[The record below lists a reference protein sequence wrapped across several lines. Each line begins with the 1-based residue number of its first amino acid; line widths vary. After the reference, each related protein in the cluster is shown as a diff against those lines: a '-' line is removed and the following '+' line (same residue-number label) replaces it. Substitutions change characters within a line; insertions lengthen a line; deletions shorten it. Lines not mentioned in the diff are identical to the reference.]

1 MEDKYI
7 LLATCNDKVGITSLI
22 TNIIAEHGSNIL
34 HLDHFTE
41 YDHAQDTEGKLF
53 LRFEFEKVTQLKE
66 ALENTLSQNDINF
79 DIFDTSDKTKIALF
93 VSKEDHAFNEVL
105 LRVQRKEIPA
115 EITCVVS
122 NHENNRHFAESFNI
136 PFYYV
141 PSNNDKAVVE
151 QNILD
156 ICAKHEVELIVLAK
170 YMQILTDN
178 FVSHYPNQI
187 INIHHSFLP
196 SFIGAN
202 PYKQAWE
209 RGVKLVGATSHYV
222 TSDLDEGPI
231 IDQDVT
237 RINHRYNVQDLRKI
251 GRHVESSVLAQA
263 VEYHVQHKVIVND
276 GNKTIVFN

>member
-7 LLATCNDKVGITSLI
+7 LLATCNDKVGITLLI
-22 TNIIAEHGSNIL
+22 TNIIAEYGSNIL

-53 LRFEFEKVTQLKE
+53 LRFEFEKATQLKE

-141 PSNNDKAVVE
+141 PSNNDKAIVE

>member
-22 TNIIAEHGSNIL
+22 TNIIAEYGSNIL

-41 YDHAQDTEGKLF
+41 YDHAQDSEGKLF
-53 LRFEFEKVTQLKE
+53 LRFEFEKAKQLKE
-66 ALENTLSQNDINF
+66 ALESTLSQNDINF

-263 VEYHVQHKVIVND
+263 VEYHVQHKIIVND

>member
-22 TNIIAEHGSNIL
+22 TNIIAEYGSNIL

-53 LRFEFEKVTQLKE
+53 LRFEFEKATQLKE

-141 PSNNDKAVVE
+141 PSSNDKAIVE

>member
-22 TNIIAEHGSNIL
+22 TNIIAEYGSNIL

-53 LRFEFEKVTQLKE
+53 LRFEFEKAKQLKE
-66 ALENTLSQNDINF
+66 ALESTLSQNDINF

>member
-1 MEDKYI
+1 
-7 LLATCNDKVGITSLI
+7 VGITSLI
-22 TNIIAEHGSNIL
+22 TNIISQYDSNIL

-41 YDHAQDTEGKLF
+41 YGHAQDADGKLY
-53 LRFEFEKVTQLKE
+53 LRFEFNKVPLVKE
-66 ALENTLSQNDINF
+66 ALEKTLSENDIEFNLF
-79 DIFDTSDKTKIALF
+79 DNSHKTKIALF

-105 LRVQRKEIPA
+105 LRVKRGEIPA
-115 EITCVVS
+115 EIVCVVS
-122 NHENNRHFAESFNI
+122 NHENNRHFAETFNI

-141 PSNNDKAVVE
+141 PSNNAKDLVE
-151 QNILD
+151 KDILD
-156 ICAKHEVELIVLAK
+156 ICAKHEIELIVLAK
-170 YMQILTDN
+170 YMQILSDH
-178 FVSHYPNQI
+178 FVSQYPNQI

-237 RINHRYNVQDLRKI
+237 RITHRYNVQDLRKI

-263 VEYHVQHKVIVND
+263 VEYHVQHKVIVTK

>member
-22 TNIIAEHGSNIL
+22 TNIIAGYGSNIL

-53 LRFEFEKVTQLKE
+53 LRFEFEKAKQLKE
-66 ALENTLSQNDINF
+66 ALESTLSQNDINF

>member
-22 TNIIAEHGSNIL
+22 TNIIAEYGSNIL

-53 LRFEFEKVTQLKE
+53 LRFEFEKATQLKE

-141 PSNNDKAVVE
+141 PSNNDKAIVE

-209 RGVKLVGATSHYV
+209 RGVKLVGATSHFV

>member
-22 TNIIAEHGSNIL
+22 TNIIAEYGSNIL

-141 PSNNDKAVVE
+141 PSNNDKAIVE

>member
-7 LLATCNDKVGITSLI
+7 LLATCNDKIGITSLI
-22 TNIIAEHGSNIL
+22 TNIIAEYGSNIL

-53 LRFEFEKVTQLKE
+53 LRFEFEKAKQLKE
-66 ALENTLSQNDINF
+66 ALESTLSQNDINF

-263 VEYHVQHKVIVND
+263 VEYHVQHKIIVND

>member
-1 MEDKYI
+1 YI
-7 LLATCNDKVGITSLI
+7 LLATCSDKVGITSLI
-22 TNIIAEHGSNIL
+22 TNVISEYNSNIL

-41 YDHAQDTEGKLF
+41 YDHAEDVDGKLY
-53 LRFEFEKVTQLKE
+53 LRFEFNKVPKVKE
-66 ALENTLSQNDINF
+66 ALEKALQDNNIEFNLF
-79 DIFDTSDKTKIALF
+79 DNSHKTKIALF

-105 LRVQRKEIPA
+105 HRVKRGEISA
-115 EITCVVS
+115 EIVCVVS
-122 NHENNRHFAESFNI
+122 NHENNRHFAETFNI
-136 PFYYV
+136 PFYHV
-141 PSNNDKAVVE
+141 PSNNSKGLVE
-151 QNILD
+151 EEILN
-156 ICAKHEVELIVLAK
+156 ICAKHEIELIVLAK
-170 YMQILTDN
+170 YMQILSDH
-178 FVSHYPNQI
+178 FVNQYPNQI

-222 TSDLDEGPI
+222 TSDLDEGLI

-263 VEYHVQHKVIVND
+263 VEYHVQHK
-276 GNKTIVFN
+276 

>member
-1 MEDKYI
+1 MKNTYI
-7 LLATCNDKVGITSLI
+7 LLARCTDSVGLTSLI
-22 TNIIAEHGSNIL
+22 TTIIADHGSNIL

-41 YDHAQDTEGKLF
+41 YESNQSENGKLF
-53 LRFEFEKVTQLKE
+53 LRLEFEQVTELKE
-66 ALENTLSQNDINF
+66 ALESTLNQYDIKFELF
-79 DIFDTSDKTKIALF
+79 DNNDKTKIALF

-105 LRVQRKEIPA
+105 LRVQRGELPA
-115 EITCVVS
+115 EIVCVVS
-122 NHENNRHFAESFNI
+122 NHETNRHFAESLSI

-141 PSNNDKAVVE
+141 PNNKEKQEVE
-151 QNILD
+151 QEILNI
-156 ICAKHEVELIVLAK
+156 CSHHEIDLIVLAK
-170 YMQILTDN
+170 YLQILTDH

-231 IDQDVT
+231 IEQDVT
-237 RINHRYNVQDLRKI
+237 RINHRYSVQDLRKI
-251 GRHVESSVLAQA
+251 GRHVESTVLAQA
-263 VEYHVQHKVIVND
+263 VEYHVQHKIIVND

>member
-41 YDHAQDTEGKLF
+41 YDHVQDTEGKLF

-79 DIFDTSDKTKIALF
+79 DIFDTRDKTKIALF

>member
-22 TNIIAEHGSNIL
+22 TNIIAEYGSNIL

-53 LRFEFEKVTQLKE
+53 LRFEFEKVKQLKE
-66 ALENTLSQNDINF
+66 ALESTLSQNDINF

>member
-22 TNIIAEHGSNIL
+22 TNIIAEYGSNIL

-53 LRFEFEKVTQLKE
+53 LRFEFEKAKQLKE
-66 ALENTLSQNDINF
+66 ALESTLSQNDINF

-202 PYKQAWE
+202 PYKKAWE

>member
-22 TNIIAEHGSNIL
+22 TNIIAEYGSNIL

-41 YDHAQDTEGKLF
+41 YNHAQDTEGKLF
-53 LRFEFEKVTQLKE
+53 LRFEFEKVKQLRE
-66 ALENTLSQNDINF
+66 ALESTLSQNNINF

-141 PSNNDKAVVE
+141 PSNNDKAIVE

>member
-41 YDHAQDTEGKLF
+41 YDHVQDTEGKLF

-79 DIFDTSDKTKIALF
+79 DIFDTRDKTKIALF

-237 RINHRYNVQDLRKI
+237 RINHRYNVQDLRKK
-251 GRHVESSVLAQA
+251 GRYVQFFVLAQA

>member
-22 TNIIAEHGSNIL
+22 TNIIAEYGSNIL

-41 YDHAQDTEGKLF
+41 YDHAQDTTGKLF

>member
-22 TNIIAEHGSNIL
+22 TNIIAEYGSNIL

-53 LRFEFEKVTQLKE
+53 LRFEFEKAKQLKE
-66 ALENTLSQNDINF
+66 ALESTLSQNDINF

-156 ICAKHEVELIVLAK
+156 ICAKHEVELIILAK

>member
-22 TNIIAEHGSNIL
+22 TNIISEYGSNIL

-53 LRFEFEKVTQLKE
+53 LRFEFEKAKQLKE
-66 ALENTLSQNDINF
+66 ALESTLSQNDINF

-122 NHENNRHFAESFNI
+122 NHENNRHFAELFNI

-141 PSNNDKAVVE
+141 PSINDKAVVE

>member
-7 LLATCNDKVGITSLI
+7 LLATCSDKVGITSLI
-22 TNIIAEHGSNIL
+22 TNIISQYDSNIL

-41 YDHAQDTEGKLF
+41 YDHVQDTDGKLY
-53 LRFEFEKVTQLKE
+53 LRFEFNKVPLVKE
-66 ALENTLSQNDINF
+66 ALEKTLSENDIEFNLF
-79 DIFDTSDKTKIALF
+79 DNSHKTKIALF

-105 LRVQRKEIPA
+105 LRVKRGEIPA
-115 EITCVVS
+115 EIVCVVS
-122 NHENNRHFAESFNI
+122 NHENNRHFAETFNI
-136 PFYYV
+136 PFYYT
-141 PSNNDKAVVE
+141 PSNNAKDLVE
-151 QNILD
+151 KDILD
-156 ICAKHEVELIVLAK
+156 ICAKHEIELIVLAK
-170 YMQILTDN
+170 YMQILSDH
-178 FVSHYPNQI
+178 FVSQYPNQI

-237 RINHRYNVQDLRKI
+237 RITHRYNVQDLRKI

-263 VEYHVQHKVIVND
+263 VEYHVQHKVIVTK

>member
-22 TNIIAEHGSNIL
+22 TNIIAEYGSNIL

-53 LRFEFEKVTQLKE
+53 LRFEFEKAKQLKE
-66 ALENTLSQNDINF
+66 ALESTLSQNDINF

-170 YMQILTDN
+170 YMQIFTDN

>member
-22 TNIIAEHGSNIL
+22 ANIIAEHGSNIL

-122 NHENNRHFAESFNI
+122 NHENNRHFSESFNI

>member
-22 TNIIAEHGSNIL
+22 ANIIAEHGSNIL

-141 PSNNDKAVVE
+141 PSNNDKVVVE

>member
-22 TNIIAEHGSNIL
+22 TNIIAEYGSNIL

-53 LRFEFEKVTQLKE
+53 LRFEFEKATQLKE

-141 PSNNDKAVVE
+141 PSNNDKAIVE
-151 QNILD
+151 QNILN

-209 RGVKLVGATSHYV
+209 RGVKLVGATSHFV

>member
-7 LLATCNDKVGITSLI
+7 LLATCSDKVGITSLI
-22 TNIIAEHGSNIL
+22 TNIISQYDSNIL

-41 YDHAQDTEGKLF
+41 YDHAQDADGKLY
-53 LRFEFEKVTQLKE
+53 LRFEFNKVPLVKE
-66 ALENTLSQNDINF
+66 ALEKTLSENDIEFNLF
-79 DIFDTSDKTKIALF
+79 DNSHKTKIALF

-105 LRVQRKEIPA
+105 LRVKRGEIPA
-115 EITCVVS
+115 EIVCVVS
-122 NHENNRHFAESFNI
+122 NHENNRHFAETFNI

-141 PSNNDKAVVE
+141 PSNDAKDLVE
-151 QNILD
+151 KYILD
-156 ICAKHEVELIVLAK
+156 ICGKHEIELIVLAK
-170 YMQILTDN
+170 YMQILSDD
-178 FVSHYPNQI
+178 FVSQYPNQI

-263 VEYHVQHKVIVND
+263 VEYHVQHKVIVTK

>member
-41 YDHAQDTEGKLF
+41 YDHVQDTEGKLF

>member
-7 LLATCNDKVGITSLI
+7 LLATCSDKVGITSLI
-22 TNIIAEHGSNIL
+22 TNIISQYDSNIL

-41 YDHAQDTEGKLF
+41 YGHAQDADGKLY
-53 LRFEFEKVTQLKE
+53 LRFEFNKVPLVKE
-66 ALENTLSQNDINF
+66 ALEKTLSENDIEFNLF
-79 DIFDTSDKTKIALF
+79 DNSHKTKIALF

-105 LRVQRKEIPA
+105 LRVKRGEIPA
-115 EITCVVS
+115 EIVCVVS
-122 NHENNRHFAESFNI
+122 NHENNRHFAETFNI

-141 PSNNDKAVVE
+141 PSNNAKDLVE
-151 QNILD
+151 KDILD
-156 ICAKHEVELIVLAK
+156 ICAKHEIELIVLAK
-170 YMQILTDN
+170 YMQILSDH
-178 FVSHYPNQI
+178 FVSQYPNQI

-237 RINHRYNVQDLRKI
+237 RITHRYNVQDLRKI

-263 VEYHVQHKVIVND
+263 VKYHVQHKVIVTK

>member
-7 LLATCNDKVGITSLI
+7 LLAKCNDKVGITSLI
-22 TNIIAEHGSNIL
+22 TNIIAEYGSNIL

-53 LRFEFEKVTQLKE
+53 LRFEFEKAKQLKE
-66 ALENTLSQNDINF
+66 ALESTLSQNDINF

>member
-7 LLATCNDKVGITSLI
+7 LLATCSDKVGITSLI
-22 TNIIAEHGSNIL
+22 TNIISQYDSNIL

-41 YDHAQDTEGKLF
+41 YEHAQDADGKLY
-53 LRFEFEKVTQLKE
+53 LRFEFNKVPLVKG
-66 ALENTLSQNDINF
+66 ALEKTLSENDIEFNLF
-79 DIFDTSDKTKIALF
+79 DNSHKTKIALF

-105 LRVQRKEIPA
+105 LRVKRGEIPA
-115 EITCVVS
+115 EIACVVS
-122 NHENNRHFAESFNI
+122 NHENNRHFAETFNI

-141 PSNNDKAVVE
+141 PSNDAKDLVE
-151 QNILD
+151 KNILD
-156 ICAKHEVELIVLAK
+156 ICAKHEIELIVLAK
-170 YMQILTDN
+170 YMQILSDH
-178 FVSHYPNQI
+178 FVNQYPNQI

-263 VEYHVQHKVIVND
+263 VEYHVQHKVIVTK

>member
-22 TNIIAEHGSNIL
+22 TNIIAEYGSNIL

-53 LRFEFEKVTQLKE
+53 LRFEFEKAKQLKE
-66 ALENTLSQNDINF
+66 ALESTLSQNDINF

-122 NHENNRHFAESFNI
+122 NHENNRHFAELFNI

-141 PSNNDKAVVE
+141 PGNNDKAVVE

>member
-1 MEDKYI
+1 MKNTYI
-7 LLATCNDKVGITSLI
+7 LLARCKDKVGVTSLI
-22 TNIIAEHGSNIL
+22 TTLIAKHNANIL

-41 YDHAQDTEGKLF
+41 YDNSQDENGKLF
-53 LRFEFEKVTQLKE
+53 LRLEFEEVAELKTS
-66 ALENTLSQNDINF
+66 LEFTLNQNNIQFELF
-79 DIFDTSDKTKIALF
+79 DSNVKTKVALF

-105 LRVQRKEIPA
+105 LRVQRGELPA
-115 EITCVVS
+115 EIVCVVS
-122 NHENNRHFAESFNI
+122 NHETNKHFAESLSI
-136 PFYYV
+136 PFYFV
-141 PSNNDKAVVE
+141 PNNKD
-151 QNILD
+151 
-156 ICAKHEVELIVLAK
+156 KHEVETDTLNICSKHEVDLIVLAK
-170 YMQILTDN
+170 YMQILTDY

-231 IDQDVT
+231 IEQDVT
-237 RINHRYNVQDLRKI
+237 RINHRYSVQDLRKI
-251 GRHVESSVLAQA
+251 GRHIESTVLAQA
-263 VEYHVQHKVIVND
+263 VEYHVQHKIIVND